1 MNKENKKLIF
11 KKKRFDYVC
20 ELTEDMDKYIKFENP
35 TIFNTYIYNDKIDKY
50 WLIRFPGAT
59 RGRITVDENEVITN
73 IEIYRDENNIYKEE
87 TENILREKYIGYKI
101 VKE

>member
-1 MNKENKKLIF
+1 MNNMKQLLF